1 LNINHITPIIR
12 PDFWITSTSTKSA
25 IFGNSGGTMTAGNK
39 RETPRAAD
47 KISKPPILKI
57 YGFQCALV
65 LLASAILFPLDKV
78 TAYSAVFGGM
88 ISVVP
93 NAYFALQVFRYTGA
107 AFAKDVA
114 RSFYR
119 GESGKFVSTLALFAA
134 TFSLVQPLQVFV
146 LFMTYLSVMLLNAVI
161 LARYA
166 LPGNRN

>member
-1 LNINHITPIIR
+1 
-12 PDFWITSTSTKSA
+12 
-25 IFGNSGGTMTAGNK
+25 MTAGKERGN
-39 RETPRAAD
+39 PRAAH

-65 LLASAILFPLDKV
+65 LLASAVLFPLDKV
-78 TAYSAVFGGM
+78 MAYSSVIGGM

-93 NAYFALQVFRYTGA
+93 NAYFARQVFRYAGA
-107 AFAKDVA
+107 AFAREVA

-119 GESGKFVSTLALFAA
+119 GESGKFVLTLALFAA
-134 TFSLVQPLQVFV
+134 TFALVQPLQVFV

-166 LPGNRN
+166 LPGNRI

>member
-1 LNINHITPIIR
+1 
-12 PDFWITSTSTKSA
+12 
-25 IFGNSGGTMTAGNK
+25 MTAGNE
-39 RETPRAAD
+39 RETPRAAH
-47 KISKPPILKI
+47 KISTPPILKI

-78 TAYSAVFGGM
+78 TAYSAVIGGM

-93 NAYFALQVFRYTGA
+93 NAYFARQVFRYTGA
-107 AFAKDVA
+107 AFAREVA

-134 TFSLVQPLQVFV
+134 TFALVQPLQVFV

-166 LPGNRN
+166 LPGNRI